1 MLNFTTP
8 IQIGKPVP
16 RISKLEIV
24 HVDDRDTCIVLELK
38 LWGPNDV
45 PYPLNQIVAISD
57 NGPSNVLRV
66 NASPTTILDQFQV
79 LQVTLSGTPY
89 TTLSNAWHNATGG
102 KAARKRAVEALM
114 VSTGAIGPE
123 FAGT

>member
-1 MLNFTTP
+1 MLNLTTA
-8 IQIGKPVP
+8 IQIAKPVP
-16 RISKLEIV
+16 RVTKVEIV
-24 HVDDRDTCIVLELK
+24 HIDDRNNVIVIELK

-45 PYPLNQIVAISD
+45 PYPLTQLVSIVD
-57 NGPSNVLRV
+57 GGPSNVLRV
-66 NASPTTILDQFQV
+66 NSSPTTLLDQFQV

-89 TTLSNAWHNATGG
+89 TALAAAYHNTSG
-102 KAARKRAVEALM
+102 KAARRNAVEALL